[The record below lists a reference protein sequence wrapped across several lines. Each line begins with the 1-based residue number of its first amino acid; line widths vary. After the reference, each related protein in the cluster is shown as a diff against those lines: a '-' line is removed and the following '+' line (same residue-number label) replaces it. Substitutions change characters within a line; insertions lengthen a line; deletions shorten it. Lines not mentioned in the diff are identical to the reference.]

1 MKVKRG
7 ETILPGLPCL
17 IGGALLTLAF
27 APFDYWVLAVAAIAL
42 LFFCSLNCDP
52 RQGFL
57 RGYLFGLGMFGA
69 GVNWLHISINQFGGM
84 NLIGSLLV
92 TLVLVLYLALYP
104 GLAILIG
111 NRYFSRHGPIPQLC
125 AFALLWVLCEW
136 LRAWVFTGFPW
147 LQIGY
152 AMIDSP
158 LAGLA
163 PLAGTYGIGLAVTSS
178 AALLVAALMPAALW
192 RRIGASILFGGL
204 WLGAWTLEDI
214 EWTEPVDGE
223 ISVALVQGGIP
234 QDMKWQP
241 QFQRQG
247 FDLYLELTEP
257 YWQHDLIIWPETAL
271 PVLLSR
277 AESYLDEI
285 EQRRK
290 EGRANLLLG
299 MPVDDP
305 ATREFFNS
313 ALLLADEIA
322 VYHKRHLV
330 PFGEYLPMKSMLGG
344 ILDFLRI
351 PMSDFSSGNP
361 VSPVFANERFKAGI
375 SICYEATFGREIISA
390 LPEAEFLINLSN
402 DAWFGDSLA
411 PHQHLQMARMR
422 ALETGRY
429 LLRATNTGVTAII
442 DNEGRVLR
450 QAEQFVPAAISG
462 AVMPYA
468 GMTPYALTG
477 DLPAIGL
484 CIAVLLALFLA
495 RYFSPDD
502 RAR

>member
-1 MKVKRG
+1 MVANPMKTV
-7 ETILPGLPCL
+7 LPGLLCL
-17 IGGALLTLAF
+17 FGGALLPLAF
-27 APFDYWVLAVAAIAL
+27 APFNYWPLAVAAITL
-42 LFFCSLNCDP
+42 LFYCALKCGP

-57 RGYLFGLGMFGA
+57 RGYLFGLGMFGV

-92 TLVLVLYLALYP
+92 TMALVLYLALYP
-104 GLAILIG
+104 GLAILAGI
-111 NRYFSRHGPIPQLC
+111 RCFARHGPFRQLF
-125 AFALLWVLCEW
+125 AFAILWVLCEW

-147 LQIGY
+147 LQVGY
-152 AMIDSP
+152 ALIDSP

-163 PLAGTYGIGLAVTSS
+163 PLIGTYGIGLALTSS
-178 AALLVAALMPAALW
+178 VALLVAAAAPATIW
-192 RRIGASILFGGL
+192 RRVGALVLFGNL
-204 WLGAWTLEDI
+204 WLGAWVLEDI
-214 EWTEPVDGE
+214 EWTAPAGRD

-247 FDLYLELTEP
+247 FDRYLELSEP

-277 AESYLDEI
+277 SEAYLDEI
-285 EQRRK
+285 EHRRIQ
-290 EGRANLLLG
+290 GRAILLLG

-313 ALLLADEIA
+313 ALLLADDIA

-330 PFGEYLPMKSMLGG
+330 PFGEYLPMKSMLGRL
-344 ILDFLRI
+344 LDFLRI
-351 PMSDFSSGNP
+351 PMSDFSSGKP
-361 VSPVFANERFKAGI
+361 VSPVFVNGKFKAGI
-375 SICYEATFGREIISA
+375 SICYEATFGREIIKA
-390 LPEAEFLINLSN
+390 LPEAEFLINISN

-429 LLRATNTGVTAII
+429 LLRATNTGITAII
-442 DNEGRVLR
+442 DNEGSVIRR
-450 QAEQFVPAAISG
+450 AEQFLPTAISG
-462 AVMPYA
+462 SVKPYA
-468 GMTPYALTG
+468 GMTPYALSG

-484 CIAVLLALFLA
+484 CIVILLALFFV
-495 RYFSPDD
+495 RSG
-502 RAR
+502 RS